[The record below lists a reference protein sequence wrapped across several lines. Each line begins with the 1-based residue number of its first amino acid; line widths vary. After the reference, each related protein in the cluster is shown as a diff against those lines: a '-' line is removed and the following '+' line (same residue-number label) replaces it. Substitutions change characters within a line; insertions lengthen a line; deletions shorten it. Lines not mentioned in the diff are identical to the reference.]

1 LSGKGDHLVF
11 HSVFRLLLVVA
22 CHGFLAS
29 ASHALNV
36 QEVRSKSGVSAWL
49 VEEHAI
55 PLTALSFS
63 FSGGT
68 ATEPSEKSGITY
80 FLSGMLDE
88 GAGSLDSDAF
98 RRRRDELSARISFE
112 SSADY
117 FSGSLQTLTENRD
130 ASFDLLRLALT
141 EPRFDSEPLERVRN
155 QILLGLN
162 DERQDPEQ
170 IAFDDWRKRMFA
182 NHPYSRNS
190 HGTPEGVAAVSADDL
205 RARRS
210 ELFSRDRLLVVAVGD
225 IDAATLSR
233 LLDDTFGSLPATSNL
248 PEIPRAYVA
257 KGPSLNVIERDIPQS
272 VIQFGQPGILR
283 NDPDFI
289 AAYVMN
295 DILGGAGFGSRL
307 TEEIREKRGLSYS
320 VYTQL
325 YPLHRGAAMLGGAA
339 TRNDR
344 VAETIELIKS
354 ELKRYAL
361 AGPTPKELEDAKTYL
376 TGSYALRFDSNRKI
390 AEQLLGIREQDL
402 GIDYVEKRNS
412 IIEDITLED
421 VKRVAKR
428 LIDADALIFTVV
440 GKPEGLTP

>member
-1 LSGKGDHLVF
+1 VL
-11 HSVFRLLLVVA
+11 HSSFRLLMA
-22 CHGFLAS
+22 I
-29 ASHALNV
+29 ALFGLIATKSYALEI
-36 QEVRSKSGVSAWL
+36 QEVKSKSGISAWL
-49 VEEHAI
+49 VEEHSI
-55 PLTALSFS
+55 PLIAMSFS

-68 ATEPSEKSGITY
+68 ATEASEKSGITY

-117 FSGSLQTLTENRD
+117 FSGSFQTLTENRD

-141 EPRFDSEPLERVRN
+141 QPRFDPEPLERVRN

-162 DERQDPEQ
+162 DEEQDPEQ
-170 IAFDDWRKRMFA
+170 IAFDDWRRRIFV

-190 HGTPEGVAAVSADDL
+190 HGTPQGIASVTVDDL

-210 ELFSRDRLLVVAVGD
+210 ELFSLDKLLVVAVGD
-225 IDAATLSR
+225 IDAATLAR
-233 LLDDTFGSLPATSNL
+233 LLDQIFGSLPATSIL
-248 PEIPRAYVA
+248 PDVPSAVIA
-257 KGPSLNVIERDIPQS
+257 KGPSLTIIDRDIPQS
-272 VIQFGQPGILR
+272 IIQFGQPGILR
-283 NDPDFI
+283 EDPDFI
-289 AAYVMN
+289 TAYVMN
-295 DILGGAGFGSRL
+295 DILGGSGFGSRL

-320 VYTQL
+320 VYTEL

-339 TRNDR
+339 TRNDK
-344 VAETIELIKS
+344 VAETIALIKS
-354 ELKRYAL
+354 ELKRYANE
-361 AGPTPKELEDAKTYL
+361 GPTPQELDDAKTYL

-390 AEQLLGIREQDL
+390 SNQLIGVREQNL
-402 GIDYVEKRNS
+402 GIDYVEKRNRL
-412 IIEDITLED
+412 IEAITLED

-440 GKPEGLTP
+440 GKPEGLEH

>member
-1 LSGKGDHLVF
+1 VLHYS
-11 HSVFRLLLVVA
+11 FRFLLA
-22 CHGFLAS
+22 LALFGLLATKS
-29 ASHALNV
+29 YAFEIR
-36 QEVRSKSGVSAWL
+36 EVKSKSGISAWL
-49 VEEHAI
+49 VEEHSI
-55 PLTALSFS
+55 PLIAMNFS
-63 FSGGT
+63 FSGGA
-68 ATEPSEKSGITY
+68 ATEASEKSGITY

-88 GAGSLDSDAF
+88 GAGPLDADAF

-117 FSGSLQTLTENRD
+117 VSGSFQTLTENRD

-141 EPRFDSEPLERVRN
+141 QPRFDPEPLERVRN

-162 DERQDPEQ
+162 DEQQDPEQ
-170 IAFDDWRKRMFA
+170 IAFDDWRRRIFV

-190 HGTPEGVAAVSADDL
+190 HGTAQAIASVTADDL
-205 RARRS
+205 RARRT
-210 ELFSRDRLLVVAVGD
+210 ELFSRDKLLVVVVGD
-225 IDAATLSR
+225 IDAAALAR
-233 LLDDTFGSLPATSNL
+233 LLDETFGSLIATSTL
-248 PEIPRAYVA
+248 PDVPPAVVA
-257 KGPSLNVIERDIPQS
+257 KGPSLTVIDRDIPQS
-272 VIQFGQPGILR
+272 IIQFGQPGILR
-283 NDPDFI
+283 EDPDFI

-295 DILGGAGFGSRL
+295 DILGGSGFGSRL

-339 TRNDR
+339 TRNDK
-344 VAETIELIKS
+344 VAETIALIKS
-354 ELKRYAL
+354 ELKRYANE
-361 AGPTPKELEDAKTYL
+361 GPTPQELVDAKTYQ

-390 AEQLLGIREQDL
+390 ADQLLGVREQDL

-412 IIEDITLED
+412 LIEAITLED

-440 GKPEGLTP
+440 GKPEGLEH